1 MPTTTPA
8 GDLLETALEIQPNVL
23 AIRRRIHRH
32 PEQGL
37 HLPETQET
45 IVDELERIGL
55 KPRKG
60 EALSSVTA
68 MIGEGRPGRTIVL
81 RGDMDA
87 LPLNEDTG
95 LDFSSE
101 IPGTMHACG
110 HDTHVAMLLGAA
122 RILKDREDELPGP
135 VLLMFQPGEEGYA
148 GAKVMLEEGLLD
160 GLDPKTTRGFAIHI
174 DAEYESGQ
182 IRLRSGTQMASAD
195 NVYITV
201 HGRGGHAS
209 QPHLALDPIPIAA
222 EILLALQ
229 AAVTRQIDI
238 FDPAVLTIAHL
249 TAGTTHNIIPPKAM
263 LEGTYRTLSK
273 VRRDDMPRLIRQVAE
288 GVAAA
293 HGTTADVEFK
303 PIYPVTVSDP
313 RVFDLVREI
322 TIGLIGEDDTLTMKD
337 PLMGAEDWSFV
348 LQKIPGIMAFLG
360 ARPRGMALE
369 GFAMNH
375 SNVVVFDEEALPVG
389 VALYA
394 KVALELP

>member
-1 MPTTTPA
+1 MPTGTA
-8 GDLLETALEIQPNVL
+8 NLELLEAALEIQPNVL

-32 PEQGL
+32 PERGL

-45 IVDELERIGL
+45 VVDELERIGL

-60 EALSSVTA
+60 TALSSVTA

-87 LPLNEDTG
+87 LPLHEDTG

-101 IPGTMHACG
+101 IDGVMHACG

-122 RILKDREDELPGP
+122 RLLKDREDELPGP
-135 VLLMFQPGEEGYA
+135 VLLMFQPGEEGFA
-148 GAKVMLEEGLLD
+148 GAKVMLDEGLLE
-160 GLDPKTTRGFAIHI
+160 GLDLQTTRGFAIHI

-195 NVYITV
+195 NIFVTV

-209 QPHLALDPIPIAA
+209 QPHLAVDPIPVAA
-222 EILLALQ
+222 EMILALQ
-229 AAVTRQIDI
+229 SAVTRQIDI

-249 TAGTTHNIIPPKAM
+249 AAGTTHNIIPPIATF
-263 LEGTYRTLSK
+263 EGTYRTLSHA
-273 VRRDDMPRLIRQVAE
+273 RRDDMPRLIKQVIE

-293 HGTTADVEFK
+293 HGTTADIEFR
-303 PIYPVTVSDP
+303 PVYPVTVSDA

-322 TIGLIGEDDTLTMKD
+322 TIGLIGEDDTLTMPS
-337 PLMGAEDWSFV
+337 PLMGAEDWSYV
-348 LQKIPGIMAFLG
+348 LQQVPGIMAFLG
-360 ARPRGMALE
+360 ARPRGTPLE
-369 GFAMNH
+369 GFAVNH
-375 SNVVVFDEEALPVG
+375 SNIVVFDEDALPIG

>member
-1 MPTTTPA
+1 MTTTTER
-8 GDLLETALEIQPNVL
+8 DLIEAALEIQPNTI

-37 HLPETQET
+37 HLPETQQT
-45 IVDELERIGL
+45 IVDELLRIGL
-55 KPRKG
+55 RPRKG
-60 EALSSVTA
+60 KDLSSVTA
-68 MIGEGRPGRTIVL
+68 WIGEGRPGRAIVL
-81 RGDMDA
+81 RADMDA

-95 LDFSSE
+95 LEFSSE
-101 IPGTMHACG
+101 IAGTMHACG

-122 RILKDREDELPGP
+122 RLLRDKVDELPGP

-148 GAKVMLEEGLLD
+148 GARVMLEEGLLE
-160 GLDPKTTRGFAIHI
+160 GLDPKTTRAFAIHI
-174 DAEYESGQ
+174 DAEYPSGTV
-182 IRLRSGTQMASAD
+182 RLRSGTQMASAD
-195 NVYITV
+195 NVFITV

-209 QPHLALDPIPIAA
+209 QPHLALDPIPVAA
-222 EILLALQ
+222 EIVLALQ

-238 FDPAVLTIAHL
+238 FDPAVVTIAHI
-249 TAGTTHNIIPPKAM
+249 TAGTTHNIIPPVAK
-263 LEGTYRTLSK
+263 LEGTFRTVSK

-293 HGTTADVEFK
+293 HGTTADVEFR
-303 PIYPVTVSDP
+303 PVYPVTVSDP

-322 TIGLIGEDDTLTMKD
+322 ALGLVGDDDVVTMKD

-348 LQKIPGIMAFLG
+348 LQQVPGIMAFLG
-360 ARPRGMALE
+360 ARPRGTPLE

-375 SNVVVFDEEALPVG
+375 SNIVVFDEEALPVG

-394 KVALELP
+394 KVALELI

>member
-8 GDLLETALEIQPNVL
+8 GDLIEAALEIQPNVL

-60 EALSSVTA
+60 KSLSSVTA
-68 MIGEGRPGRTIVL
+68 LIGEGRPGRTIVL

-101 IPGTMHACG
+101 IAGTMHACG

-148 GAKVMLEEGLLD
+148 GARVMLEEGLLD

-182 IRLRSGTQMASAD
+182 VRLRSGTQMASAD

-209 QPHLALDPIPIAA
+209 QPHLALDPIPVAA
-222 EILLALQ
+222 EIVLALQ

-249 TAGTTHNIIPPKAM
+249 TAGTTHNIIPPVAM

-273 VRRDDMPRLIRQVAE
+273 ARRDDMPRLIKQVAD

-293 HGTTADVEFK
+293 HGTTADVEFR

-322 TIGLIGEDDTLTMKD
+322 TVGLIGEDDTLTMKD

-348 LQKIPGIMAFLG
+348 LQQVPGIMAFLG
-360 ARPRGMALE
+360 ARPRDTPLE
-369 GFAMNH
+369 GFAVNH
-375 SNVVVFDEEALPVG
+375 SNIVVFDEDALPVG